1 MRYAVVSDIHS
12 NYEALSAFLDYI
24 KINPVDSIIS
34 CGDII
39 GYGASPHE
47 CIEKVMGVANF
58 RSIMG
63 NHDAVAAGKIKSEGF
78 NQEALA
84 AIDINIALL
93 TPGDLDFLKKL
104 PESISENDIL
114 FVHGSPRAKITEYLF
129 LMDKFKE
136 NIRLFNESVCFVGHT
151 HHPLVYQYET
161 GSGKDTCMNIED
173 DSEVFTLSP
182 VKKYI
187 VNVGAIGQP
196 RDNKASLCCVFYD
209 TKSRTLSFKRIAY
222 DVKTAQQKMRAAKL
236 PEGLITRLAIGY

>member
-12 NYEALSAFLDYI
+12 NYEALTAFLDYI
-24 KINPVDSIIS
+24 RVNPVDSIIS

-47 CIEKVMGVANF
+47 CIEKVKSVANF

-63 NHDAVAAGKIKSEGF
+63 NHDAVAAGRIKPEGF
-78 NQEALA
+78 NQEAMGAL
-84 AIDINIALL
+84 DINLSLL
-93 TPGDLDFLKKL
+93 TPEDFAYLKSL
-104 PESISENDIL
+104 PESISENDML
-114 FVHGSPRAKITEYLF
+114 FVHGSPRARITEYLF

-161 GSGKDTCMNIED
+161 GSGKDMCMNIED
-173 DSEVFTLSP
+173 DNEVFTLSP

-196 RDNKASLCCVFYD
+196 RDNKASLCSVFFD
-209 TKSRTLSFKRIAY
+209 TKSKTLSFKRINY
-222 DVKTAQQKMRAAKL
+222 DVKTAQQKMRAVKL
-236 PEGLITRLAIGY
+236 PESLVTRLAIGY